1 MSIERGRLSEGISD
15 RLIEMI
21 AGGELKVNDPL
32 PAESELAAQFG
43 VSKPVVREALKQ
55 LSLFGIVEIRQG
67 RVARV
72 KPLDSSA
79 LEGFFRLAIRSDSNG
94 LRDAIDLRR
103 AVEVELAELAAA
115 RATLQTQKPLEEAFR
130 TMQRNVDSLDP
141 WLEGDF
147 AFHMALAHASE
158 NAIMQHTIKGLSG
171 VIRYTQRLLGVQT
184 DLRDARLTL
193 KRHEAI
199 LEAVLA
205 RDPPA
210 AGAAMRTHFD
220 SFRPMLAMISSDKG
234 RLARI

>member
-1 MSIERGRLSEGISD
+1 MTSERGRLSEGISD

-21 AGGELKVNDPL
+21 AAGELQVNDNL
-32 PAESELAAQFG
+32 PSESELATRFG

-55 LSLFGIVEIRQG
+55 LAMFGIVEIRQG

-79 LEGFFRLAIRSDSNG
+79 LEGFFRLAVRSDSNG
-94 LRDAIDLRR
+94 LRDAIELRR
-103 AVEVELAELAAA
+103 AVEVELAELAAT
-115 RATLQTQKPLEEAFR
+115 RATLQTQQPLEDAYRMME
-130 TMQRNVDSLDP
+130 RNIDSIDP

-158 NAIMQHTIKGLSG
+158 NAIMQHTIAGLSG

-184 DLRDARLTL
+184 DLRNVRMTL
-193 KRHEAI
+193 KRHEDI
-199 LEAVLA
+199 LVGVLD
-205 RDPPA
+205 RDPQA
-210 AGAAMRTHFD
+210 AGAAMRVHFD
-220 SFRPMLAMISSDKG
+220 ALRPVLSMISADKS

>member
-1 MSIERGRLSEGISD
+1 MVNERAPLSEGISD

-21 AGGELKVNDPL
+21 AAGEIKMNDPL
-32 PAESELAAQFG
+32 PSEAELAGRFG

-72 KPLDSSA
+72 QPLNSSA
-79 LEGFFRLAIRSDSNG
+79 LEGFFRLAVRSDNNG

-115 RATLQTQKPLEEAFR
+115 RATPLTLRVIEDAFR
-130 TMQRNVDSLDP
+130 GMERNINSLDP
-141 WLEGDF
+141 WLEADF
-147 AFHMALAHASE
+147 AFHMALANASE
-158 NAIMQHTIKGLSG
+158 NAIMIHTINGLSG

-184 DLRDARLTL
+184 DLRDARETL

-199 LEAVLA
+199 LQAVIDHDA
-205 RDPPA
+205 TA
-210 AGAAMRTHFD
+210 AGSAMRIHFD
-220 SFRPMLAMISSDKG
+220 SFRPVLSMISNDRS